1 MLGGFN
7 LGVEVG
13 QLLIVGAVL
22 PILWLLGRSPAYAR
36 RIMPALS
43 LATAMTGAVWFAIRL

>member
-1 MLGGFN
+1 
-7 LGVEVG
+7 
-13 QLLIVGAVL
+13 VL